1 MSEPRA
7 GEGRAHGLGG
17 RAAAPGRDARG
28 GPALLRPPAPPGRA
42 PGPAPGPSATA
53 GTNEVRGRR
62 GRPHGRSGGR
72 SGPRTSAAEGCNP
85 GMLARRGEAAAT
97 PRGPMRSFGEHGRQ
111 LFRRGG
117 PRGGGP
123 AGCCPSRS
131 SCSRVPG
138 PGGPGGARSPGSFAA
153 LSSSTARSQ
162 RPRAVRTHRALSRLL
177 PRRCPL
183 PPSTFCTRDCLAG
196 EPGGLQQVL
205 GEKLTGRPSSGMC
218 PLPLPPGMVEHKR
231 NLTCVSPFLLGL
243 DV

>member
-28 GPALLRPPAPPGRA
+28 GPALLRLPAPPGRA
-42 PGPAPGPSATA
+42 SGPAPGPSATA

-62 GRPHGRSGGR
+62 GRPRGRRGGR
-72 SGPRTSAAEGCNP
+72 SGPRSSAAEGCNP

-97 PRGPMRSFGEHGRQ
+97 PRGPVRSFGEHGRQ

-117 PRGGGP
+117 PRGGCP
-123 AGCCPSRS
+123 ASCCPSRS
-131 SCSRVPG
+131 SCWRG
-138 PGGPGGARSPGSFAA
+138 PGSPGSFAA
-153 LSSSTARSQ
+153 LSSSVARSQ

-183 PPSTFCTRDCLAG
+183 PPSTFCTRDCLAR

-218 PLPLPPGMVEHKR
+218 PLPFPLGRVEHKR
-231 NLTCVSPFLLGL
+231 NLTFVSPFLSGL